1 MSSMYYLI
9 MQTLDEKPDPIES
22 EDQPSDHRYRM
33 RFQWNDLMEDLI
45 EDGRRRGLFD
55 DLQGKGKPLDL
66 DVNIFEGDRAL
77 ANKLL
82 KSNDILPPW
91 LSSRIGVSTKIEDL
105 RAEMEQTWERYRA
118 GLVQSPGEA
127 HRQSLKLGWDET
139 CKRWDS
145 FIENLNKEIESYNLK
160 RPPGQPEV
168 YKVRLI
174 DELKRISAPRHLF

>member
-1 MSSMYYLI
+1 
-9 MQTLDEKPDPIES
+9 MQAPEEKSGPFENEDE
-22 EDQPSDHRYRM
+22 QAGHRSRM
-33 RFQWNDLMEDLI
+33 RFQWNDLVEELI

-82 KSNDILPPW
+82 KTNDILPAW
-91 LSSRIGVSTKIEDL
+91 LSSRLGVSAKIDEL
-105 RAEMEQTWERYRA
+105 RTEMAHTWERYRT
-118 GLVQSPGEA
+118 GLTHTTGEA

-139 CKRWDS
+139 CKRWES
-145 FIENLNKEIESYNLK
+145 FIETLNREIESYNLK
-160 RPPGQPEV
+160 RPPGQPEL
-168 YKVRLI
+168 YKVRPG